1 MRAPAIKPLMLDA
14 GSPARGVALQ
24 VGGGAQPARAASAG
38 SVRSRLRRFLSFAG
52 PGAIVAVGYI
62 DPGNWAADLAGGSR
76 FAYGLLS
83 VVLASGLMAMLLQ
96 ALCVRL
102 GIASGQDLA
111 EACRDAWPR
120 AATLLWALAEVAVA
134 ATDLAEVLGSAIAL
148 ELLFRIPLAAGVVLT
163 SFDVLLLLGLERGG
177 GRRLDA
183 CVAALVLV
191 VVASF
196 VFELALCRP
205 EPASVLAGYLP
216 SPALFRDREL
226 LYLAVAILG
235 ATVMPHNLYLHS
247 SLVKTR
253 VEGRG
258 EAERRSA
265 LRHATL
271 DTVVSLSGAIVVNSA
286 ILVLAAAVFHRG
298 GHVEIAD
305 LRDAHRLLSPL
316 LGSSAAVVFAVA
328 LLAAG
333 QSATLTGTMAG
344 QVVMT
349 GFLRMRLRPWARR
362 LCTRSLALG
371 PALGVVL
378 LAGGRGT
385 AELLVASQV
394 ILSLALPFAV
404 LPLLRLTADRR
415 RMGALV
421 SPRWMTWLGWAS
433 AGVILGL
440 NAYLLAAMVRG

>member
-1 MRAPAIKPLMLDA
+1 MLFRA
-14 GSPARGVALQ
+14 GALQ
-24 VGGGAQPARAASAG
+24 VDGGPLSGSAG
-38 SVRSRLRRFLSFAG
+38 TPSDRGGKGAIRRFLSFAG

-83 VVLASGLMAMLLQ
+83 VVLASSLMAMLLQ
-96 ALCVRL
+96 VLSVRL

-111 EACRDAWPR
+111 QASRDAWPR
-120 AATLLWALAEVAVA
+120 AAPLLWVVAEVAVA

-148 ELLFRIPLAAGVVLT
+148 DLLFGIPIPAGVVLT
-163 SFDVLLLLGLERGG
+163 GLDVLVLLGLERGG

-183 CVAALVLV
+183 CIAALVLV
-191 VVASF
+191 VAASF
-196 VFELALCRP
+196 VFELALSRP
-205 EPASVLAGYLP
+205 DPASVLRGYLP
-216 SPALFRDREL
+216 SRAIFRDGEM

-247 SLVKTR
+247 SLVKAR
-253 VEGRG
+253 AGGG
-258 EAERRSA
+258 EAHRRA
-265 LRHATL
+265 AARHATI
-271 DTVVSLSGAIVVNSA
+271 DTVVSLGGAMLINSA
-286 ILVLAAAVFHRG
+286 ILILAAAVFHRR
-298 GHVEIAD
+298 GHVEVAD

-316 LGSSAAVVFAVA
+316 LGSSAAGVVFAVA

-349 GFLRMRLRPWARR
+349 GFLRVRLAPWARR
-362 LCTRSLALG
+362 LCTRSLALV
-371 PALGVVL
+371 PALGVTL
-378 LAGGRGT
+378 LAGERATTG
-385 AELLVASQV
+385 LLVASQV

-421 SPRWMTWLGWAS
+421 SPRWMTWLGWAC
-433 AGVILGL
+433 AGVIVGL
-440 NAYLLAAMVRG
+440 NAYLVAATALG